1 MTSRHVTVA
10 TVDVD
15 LVVVGAVGG
24 GVALAIA
31 AIVVLCVVVAR
42 RRAAR
47 SDRLLTGDQIDMA
60 SLMQTPMLAGSE
72 TIDMPLPGTGGE
84 QWDTGIV
91 ETEDFAIL

>member
-1 MTSRHVTVA
+1 
-10 TVDVD
+10 
-15 LVVVGAVGG
+15 
-24 GVALAIA
+24 
-31 AIVVLCVVVAR
+31 
-42 RRAAR
+42 
-47 SDRLLTGDQIDMA
+47 MA